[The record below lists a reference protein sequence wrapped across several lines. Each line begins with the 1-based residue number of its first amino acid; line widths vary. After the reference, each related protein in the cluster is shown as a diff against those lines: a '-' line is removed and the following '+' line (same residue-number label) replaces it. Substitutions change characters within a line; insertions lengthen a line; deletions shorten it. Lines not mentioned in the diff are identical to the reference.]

1 MLPGIASS
9 KVTRQMIAGSNW
21 PISVLGSAFGPHL
34 DARKLNMAICVG
46 YLEAHEQD
54 VPGTL
59 TVMGLVSPKPRWQSF
74 EARWPRALRSE
85 GLVSFSARD
94 FIQNTG
100 EFSGTSPGQ
109 TERSRLIAALG
120 RVAAD
125 CVTLGVSCSLSL
137 SDYRAVTRTLP
148 HPEMFPT
155 PYAVCAGVAMARIL
169 RRMARAP
176 SRDVTLF
183 VFEDGGIDHQ
193 QVRQIA
199 AAEGVDHGAPVQIWP
214 REWRDEHGRLRRL
227 RPLEACDL
235 LLPACAS
242 GLLDRLVGREAW
254 DEECLSRDRLSGIFQ
269 TLQAA
274 AAEPVA

>member
-1 MLPGIASS
+1 
-9 KVTRQMIAGSNW
+9 MIAGSNW

-46 YLEAHEQD
+46 YLEANERD
-54 VPGTL
+54 VPATL
-59 TVMGLVSPKPRWQSF
+59 TVTGLVAPKAKWQSF
-74 EARWPRALRSE
+74 EERWPRALRAE
-85 GLVSFSARD
+85 GLTAFSGRD
-94 FIQNTG
+94 FIQGGG
-100 EFSGTSPGQ
+100 EFSEWLGQ
-109 TERSRLIAALG
+109 PERRSRLIAALS

-125 CVTLGVSCSLSL
+125 QAALGVSYSLSL
-137 SDYRAVTRTLP
+137 ADYRAVAHTLP
-148 HPEMFPT
+148 HREMLPT

-169 RRMARAP
+169 RRMADAH

-199 AAEGVDHGAPVQIWP
+199 AAEGIDNGEPVQIWP

-235 LLPACAS
+235 LLPSTGS
-242 GLLDRLVGREAW
+242 GLPDRLIERGSW
-254 DEECLSRDRLSGIFQ
+254 DEERLNRDRLSRIFQ
-269 TLQAA
+269 SMT